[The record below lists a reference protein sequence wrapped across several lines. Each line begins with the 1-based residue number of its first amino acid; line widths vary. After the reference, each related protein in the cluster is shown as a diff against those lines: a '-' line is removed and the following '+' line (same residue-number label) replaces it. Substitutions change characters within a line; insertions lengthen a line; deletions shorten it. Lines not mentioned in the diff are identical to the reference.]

1 MSAKTYLIWTVVI
14 SIITMASVGWA
25 VNTGNVWIPG
35 PTVIIGSVILYL
47 CKRRIKEVV
56 EDERAQ
62 KIGDWASRHTI
73 EIVIIIM
80 AVVATTLLAMSSDD
94 STTLEAVGITLA
106 CSISLLLI
114 VYGILHVFYSRKLG
128 G

>member
-1 MSAKTYLIWTVVI
+1 MVL
-14 SIITMASVGWA
+14 VGWA
-25 VNTGNVWIPG
+25 VKIGNVLIPG
-35 PTVIIGSVILYL
+35 PTVIVGTVILYL

-62 KIGDWASRHTI
+62 KIGDWASRRTI

-94 STTLEAVGITLA
+94 STALKATGVTLA
-106 CSISLLLI
+106 CSIFTLLI
-114 VYGILHVFYSRKLG
+114 VYSILYVFYSRKLG
-128 G
+128 GKE